1 MKVFTTCPTAYI
13 DAVIAR
19 IKATKRHDAKT
30 VDVDAVR
37 DALATAPYMPP
48 YQGINGGWKAKF
60 SDERTNAQ
68 FVAFVPPSGGIDFCM
83 DASDR
88 NSERYIRIANF

>member
-48 YQGINGGWKAKF
+48 YQGINGGWACTKGNTRPWSRPKLILLPCG
-60 SDERTNAQ
+60 ET
-68 FVAFVPPSGGIDFCM
+68 VIIM
-83 DASDR
+83 
-88 NSERYIRIANF
+88 